1 MRTDIDASTSKA
13 TVVSS
18 KSNSISHGDAPSLA
32 NRIAALRI
40 VIRRQPHI
48 GAGVVAY
55 WMNASQ
61 SSR

>member
-1 MRTDIDASTSKA
+1 
-13 TVVSS
+13 VSS